1 MSRRAGA
8 LVGRR
13 ATDDQPGPGAE
24 VDPVVVGELD
34 PLQST
39 CGRMLRLTERRPTSR
54 LVPVSGTTTGIPAD
68 GHGSSVSCAAYQS
81 GSTQTSA
88 THSTGGEA
96 AGAGGVGGEAAGP
109 AAPATPAAGDGVS
122 RGSCPVVKSYPQSS
136 QNNASG
142 AFAPPQCGQDR
153 SGTAAGAAASRS
165 STEAAVAVAG
175 RPGGAATGD
184 GAAADGGD
192 VAAADAGSAVIGV
205 PQTSQ

>member
-1 MSRRAGA
+1 
-8 LVGRR
+8 
-13 ATDDQPGPGAE
+13 
-24 VDPVVVGELD
+24 
-34 PLQST
+34 
-39 CGRMLRLTERRPTSR
+39 MLRLTERRPTSR

-88 THSTGGEA
+88 THST
-96 AGAGGVGGEAAGP
+96 GGEAAGP

-192 VAAADAGSAVIGV
+192 VAAADAGSAVLGV